1 MLQVLIIAILNM
13 QAARGG
19 FLKVVVILF
28 TYYFPDRQTELR
40 LVIVIFASYLGCYSA
55 VILGF

>member
-1 MLQVLIIAILNM
+1 M

-40 LVIVIFASYLGCYSA
+40 LVIVIVASYLGCYSA

>member
-1 MLQVLIIAILNM
+1 MKEKDRGLLIIAILSM

-28 TYYFPDRQTELR
+28 
-40 LVIVIFASYLGCYSA
+40 
-55 VILGF
+55 ILITFQIDKQN

>member
-1 MLQVLIIAILNM
+1 MGISTSLLSQKKKRQEMKEKDRGLLIIAILSM

-28 TYYFPDRQTELR
+28 TFQIDKQN
-40 LVIVIFASYLGCYSA
+40 
-55 VILGF
+55 

>member
-40 LVIVIFASYLGCYSA
+40 LVIVIVASYLGCYSA

>member
-40 LVIVIFASYLGCYSA
+40 LVIVIVASYLGCHSA